1 MSILNPAGTFF
12 AVLIGSS
19 KPLGLAF
26 WSTVLLVLTAYEL
39 AGHLR
44 LRGVWTLEEVVHRYF
59 HHRLARAAAVAV
71 WLYAGWHLFSH

>member
-44 LRGVWTLEEVVHRYF
+44 LRGVWTLEEVVQT
-59 HHRLARAAAVAV
+59 ADRAMCEAKSLGRRQVRVYAA
-71 WLYAGWHLFSH
+71 L